1 MSRES
6 LSEFLR
12 SEELRLALGFMVVG
26 IGGFR
31 VVCWVICKL
40 FGWL

>member
-12 SEELRLALGFMVVG
+12 SEELRLALGFMVVS

-31 VVCWVICKL
+31 LVCWVICKL